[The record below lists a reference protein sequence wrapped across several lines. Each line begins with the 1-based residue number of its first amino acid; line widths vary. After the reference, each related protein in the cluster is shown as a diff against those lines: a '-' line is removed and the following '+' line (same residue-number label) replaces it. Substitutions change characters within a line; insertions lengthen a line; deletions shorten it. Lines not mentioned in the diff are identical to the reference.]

1 MSRLPTSN
9 YINIINDEYRNL
21 VNQVDKLACFI
32 MEECDGYPNNNE
44 SAIESAIKIIKKQ
57 KEQLESIRRGRENKL
72 KRILK

>member
-1 MSRLPTSN
+1 
-9 YINIINDEYRNL
+9 
-21 VNQVDKLACFI
+21 